1 MAKGP
6 VLLKKTCEKSAP
18 LIHGH
23 NSYTYYIAFCTIIII
38 IRARRRSFDIC
49 GGDLYA
55 RRMHM
60 SHCHSVTI
68 PSPSLTSSF
77 QSLFR
82 NFCCRFPCCIYRILG
97 LLYHG
102 QSFMVRALFVVN
114 VSLCRSRG
122 GVPVSLSRVALGVLR
137 SSRDFLEAS
146 ILDFLK
152 WSEVCFGWLLDGWIA
167 LASSSLPSACAP
179 YIVLGVKARRPHKCT
194 ASM

>member
-1 MAKGP
+1 
-6 VLLKKTCEKSAP
+6 
-18 LIHGH
+18 
-23 NSYTYYIAFCTIIII
+23 
-38 IRARRRSFDIC
+38 
-49 GGDLYA
+49 
-55 RRMHM
+55 M

-167 LASSSLPSACAP
+167 LASTHCLVPVHRTSCLESRLDVRINAQPPCE
-179 YIVLGVKARRPHKCT
+179 GCDMR
-194 ASM
+194 